1 VVVLVRTVTMKV
13 AGTRRRSRFGK
24 PIASLIIAVAIV
36 FGWYVLHQQSLFPS
50 SDDASIDADVV
61 HVASQVGG
69 RIIDIP
75 VAENDRVAKGDL
87 LFQIDSM
94 PYQLAVTQ
102 TQADLDL
109 AEAALDTQRRVL
121 STQRSTATIAA
132 DQVKR
137 AVTNLDLATR
147 TAERLRPLAA
157 NGYVPA
163 QQLDQAQTAQRDA
176 ATSLQQAREQAAAA
190 ETAIDTEAAAEATM
204 RARQAALA
212 IAQRGLADTTVRA
225 THAGRVVGLTVATGE
240 IVAPSQTLFTLVGT
254 DEWFA
259 VANFRETDLG
269 AIVPGDCAT
278 VFSMIDRRRPIKGVV
293 QGIGSGVLDTDR
305 INLPRS
311 VPYVERSLNW
321 VKVAQRFPVRIR
333 LEDPPEMLMR
343 LGATAV
349 VEVKHGD
356 ACK

>member
-1 VVVLVRTVTMKV
+1 MTP
-13 AGTRRRSRFGK
+13 AGTRRRSRLGK
-24 PIASLIIAVAIV
+24 PIALLIIAAAIG
-36 FGWYVLHQQSLFPS
+36 FGLYVLQLQSLFPS
-50 SDDASIDADVV
+50 SDDATIDADVV

-69 RIIDIP
+69 RIVAIA

-87 LFQIDSM
+87 LFQIDPV
-94 PYQLAVTQ
+94 PYQLTVTQ
-102 TQADLDL
+102 TQADLDV
-109 AEAALDTQRRVL
+109 AAAALDTQRRVL
-121 STQRSTATIAA
+121 STQRSAATIAGE
-132 DQVKR
+132 QVKR
-137 AVTNLDLATR
+137 AATNLDLATR
-147 TAERLRPLAA
+147 TVERLRPLAA

-176 ATSLQQAREQAAAA
+176 ATSVQQAREQETAALQ
-190 ETAIDTEAAAEATM
+190 AIDTEAAAEATV

-212 IAQRGLADTTVRA
+212 IARRALADTTVRA
-225 THAGRVVGLTVATGE
+225 TQAGRVVGLTVATGE
-240 IVAPSQTLFTLVGT
+240 MIAPVQTLFTLVAT

-259 VANFRETDLG
+259 VANFRETDLN
-269 AIVPGDCAT
+269 AIAVGDCAT
-278 VFSMIDRRRPIKGVV
+278 VFSMIDRVQPIKGVV
-293 QGIGSGVLDTDR
+293 QGIGAGVLDTDR

-333 LEDPPEMLMR
+333 LADPPERLMR

>member
-1 VVVLVRTVTMKV
+1 MVVLVRAVTMKV
-13 AGTRRRSRFGK
+13 GGTRRQSRLGK
-24 PIASLIIAVAIV
+24 LIALLIIAGAIG
-36 FGWYVLHQQSLFPS
+36 FGLYVLQRQAQFPS

-61 HVASQVGG
+61 HIASQVGG
-69 RIIDIP
+69 RIVEIP
-75 VAENDRVAKGDL
+75 VAENDHVAKGDL
-87 LFQIDSM
+87 LFQIDKV
-94 PYQLAVTQ
+94 PFQLVVAQ
-102 TQADLDL
+102 TQADLEL

-121 STQRSTATIAA
+121 STQRSAAAIAG

-147 TAERLRPLAA
+147 TVERLRPLGA

-163 QQLDQAQTAQRDA
+163 QQLDQAQAAQRDA
-176 ATSLQQAREQAAAA
+176 ATSLQQAREQETAALA
-190 ETAIDTEAAAEATM
+190 AIDTLAGAEATV

-212 IAQRGLADTTVRA
+212 IA
-225 THAGRVVGLTVATGE
+225 TGE
-240 IVAPSQTLFTLVGT
+240 MIAPSQTLFTLVAT

-259 VANFRETDLG
+259 VANFRETDLR
-269 AIVPGDCAT
+269 AIAAGDCAT
-278 VFSMIDRRRPIKGVV
+278 VFSMIDRGRPIKGVV
-293 QGIGSGVLDTDR
+293 QGIGAGVLDTDR
-305 INLPRS
+305 VNLPRS

-321 VKVAQRFPVRIR
+321 VKVAQRFPVRMR
-333 LEDPPEMLMR
+333 LEDPPERLMR